1 MALEGLGL
9 GALFLTLFFAYYNLV
24 IATLPLAALVFL
36 VILAITLY
44 LSLKQESIELAVMA
58 LFIAYLA
65 PFTLPTRDASAVEFI
80 GYYLLINIGVLLLSS
95 LRPWKIL
102 NQIAFLVTV
111 IVGGM
116 YSLIHGHTYERY
128 TMTALIL
135 AHSAVFIWLGFRFSQ
150 LLADRI
156 FRVFV

>member
-1 MALEGLGL
+1 MGL

-24 IATLPLAALVFL
+24 IATLSLAALVFL

-80 GYYLLINIGVLLLSS
+80 SYYLLINIGVLLLSS
-95 LRPWKIL
+95 LRP
-102 NQIAFLVTV
+102 
-111 IVGGM
+111 
-116 YSLIHGHTYERY
+116 
-128 TMTALIL
+128 
-135 AHSAVFIWLGFRFSQ
+135 
-150 LLADRI
+150 
-156 FRVFV
+156 